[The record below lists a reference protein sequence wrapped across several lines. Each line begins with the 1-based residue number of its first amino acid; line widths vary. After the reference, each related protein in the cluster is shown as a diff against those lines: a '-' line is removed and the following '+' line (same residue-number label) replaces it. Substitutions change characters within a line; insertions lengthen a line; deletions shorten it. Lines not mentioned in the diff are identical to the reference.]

1 MNNLS
6 LVSVI
11 IPTFNCQNIIEDCL
25 KSVKKQTY
33 KNIELII
40 VDSFSTDK
48 TPQIGRKYGKVYSY
62 GRDPAQKNVFAVP
75 YQRNY
80 GVKMAKGEYVYIID
94 SDMRLT
100 PGVVESC
107 IDLIEKKGADAVI
120 VPEVSYGEGFWAHC
134 RALEKACYNRS
145 PRSLSDAARF
155 VKKDVWDKLGGLD
168 ATLGGGDD
176 WDFQLRLNESGCKT
190 MKTKEAVMHYEGN
203 LSLGKQIYK
212 KFRYGKNVLD
222 YFKKH
227 KDRKILLS
235 KQYSLIRP
243 DFITNID
250 LLIKD
255 PIHALGMIFMKI
267 VEYTAAFGGMVYSR
281 VRKEEVKIKS

>member
-1 MNNLS
+1 MKKM
-6 LVSVI
+6 VSIVV
-11 IPTFNCQNIIEDCL
+11 PTFNCQNIIEDCL
-25 KSVKKQTY
+25 KSVKKQTC

-48 TPQIGRKYGKVYSY
+48 TVQIGRKYGKVYSY

-80 GVKMAKGEYVYIID
+80 GVSKAKGEYVYIID

-100 PGVVESC
+100 SNVVESC
-107 IDLIEKKGADAVI
+107 VDLIEKRGADAVI
-120 VPEVSYGEGFWAHC
+120 VPEVSYGEGFWAKC

-155 VKKDVWDKLGGLD
+155 VKKSVWEKLGGLD

-176 WDFQLRLNESGCKT
+176 WDFQSRLNDSGYKT
-190 MKTKEAVMHYEGN
+190 MKTKVAVMHYEGK

-255 PIHALGMIFMKI
+255 PIHAIGMIFMKI
-267 VEYTAAFGGMVYSR
+267 VEYSAAFGGLIYSQLF
-281 VRKEEVKIKS
+281 KEEVKIKNK